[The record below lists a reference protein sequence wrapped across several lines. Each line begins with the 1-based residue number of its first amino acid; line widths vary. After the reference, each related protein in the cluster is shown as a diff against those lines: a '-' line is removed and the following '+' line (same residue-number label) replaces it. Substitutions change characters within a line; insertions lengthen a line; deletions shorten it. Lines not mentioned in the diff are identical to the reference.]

1 MASKNNANFSG
12 INFND
17 LSATSSAFMSNI
29 KQNSMK
35 GGRPLCPCMQALNA
49 FNKNNMDLA
58 LYIINQGVCCLG
70 CGDKNGNTIL
80 HHLVL
85 CSKKNKECE
94 DTIDMLIKNNS
105 INQYI
110 DLQNNKGETPI
121 LLAIKEEN
129 NDLAN
134 KLDLAG
140 ADLTIKDNSGNY
152 VIAEDENA
160 NDFTNKTLETSDAI
174 FNLKNLFPKSKNT
187 MDTSIDSFD
196 FETDIKPQNKSSN
209 FINTNEALTKYFKDF
224 IKSVG
229 VGKIITDRK
238 QGDDIVY
245 VPLRETQPGP
255 ESDIQIIDIN
265 SPLND
270 TQPEESKSEV
280 LKSDT
285 DNLIQKLA
293 EKYSNE
299 EKGKKEK
306 FDVNTINSDVVD
318 TEDLMRAINK
328 LNETGKVTQ
337 QGGEK
342 IMGFRNL
349 TLSDNSFAS
358 ESFNINYNTD
368 SEQGISEEGYVSFYN
383 ESDYGAVTNELSR
396 MMQRQRDNLH
406 EQVLD
411 MIMSMLNKGEIVK
424 DSVVIKAN
432 EKNAKLIKAYIY
444 RKVTEKN
451 PQMGG
456 LDKILSISK
465 MSEQQI
471 SDLIEDMPDL
481 DELEKNIQ
489 KHIEEKKGSK
499 KSIKSKKSKKSDE
512 SEETNFDITETSDS
526 PKKKSSK
533 SKTTKTKVTKTKKT
547 SKKKSKK

>member
-29 KQNSMK
+29 KQNSMRGG
-35 GGRPLCPCMQALNA
+35 GGRVESLCPCMQALNA
-49 FNKNNMDLA
+49 FNKKNIDLA
-58 LYIINQGVCCLG
+58 LYIIRQGTCCLG

-85 CSKKNKECE
+85 CSKNNNECE
-94 DTIDMLIKNNS
+94 DEIDMLIKNKNIS
-105 INQYI
+105 TCINA
-110 DLQNNKGETPI
+110 QNNNGETPI
-121 LLAIKEEN
+121 LLAIKEQ
-129 NDLAN
+129 NDNVAN
-134 KLDLAG
+134 KLDIAG
-140 ADLTIKDNSGNY
+140 ADLSIKDNFGNY

-160 NDFTNKTLETSDAI
+160 NELTNKTIETSEAI
-174 FNLKNLFPKSKNT
+174 FNLKDLFPKKN
-187 MDTSIDSFD
+187 MNETSIESFD
-196 FETDIKPQNKSSN
+196 FETDFKPQNKN
-209 FINTNEALTKYFKDF
+209 KNNTNINQAVRNYLENF

-229 VGKIITDRK
+229 NIMVDKKQDGDII
-238 QGDDIVY
+238 Y
-245 VPLRETQPGP
+245 APLRETQPGLR
-255 ESDIQIIDIN
+255 SDIEIVNVKTDE
-265 SPLND
+265 P
-270 TQPEESKSEV
+270 KSEEY
-280 LKSDT
+280 KSDT

-299 EKGKKEK
+299 EKKK
-306 FDVNTINSDVVD
+306 DIVNVNTINSDVVD
-318 TEDLMRAINK
+318 TDELMEAINK
-328 LNETGKVTQ
+328 LNETGRRSQ

-349 TLSDNSFAS
+349 ALTDNSFGS
-358 ESFNINYNTD
+358 ESFNINYNND

-499 KSIKSKKSKKSDE
+499 KSIKSKKSKKNDE

-533 SKTTKTKVTKTKKT
+533 SKTTKTKTTKAKKT
-547 SKKKSKK
+547 SKKTSKK

>member
-1 MASKNNANFSG
+1 MTAEPIRNLGYIAWKDPWAWMEKMSG
-12 INFND
+12 PKWKE
-17 LSATSSAFMSNI
+17 L
-29 KQNSMK
+29 
-35 GGRPLCPCMQALNA
+35 LN
-49 FNKNNMDLA
+49 
-58 LYIINQGVCCLG
+58 
-70 CGDKNGNTIL
+70 
-80 HHLVL
+80 
-85 CSKKNKECE
+85 
-94 DTIDMLIKNNS
+94 
-105 INQYI
+105 
-110 DLQNNKGETPI
+110 
-121 LLAIKEEN
+121 
-129 NDLAN
+129 
-134 KLDLAG
+134 
-140 ADLTIKDNSGNY
+140 
-152 VIAEDENA
+152 
-160 NDFTNKTLETSDAI
+160 
-174 FNLKNLFPKSKNT
+174 
-187 MDTSIDSFD
+187 
-196 FETDIKPQNKSSN
+196 
-209 FINTNEALTKYFKDF
+209 
-224 IKSVG
+224 
-229 VGKIITDRK
+229 
-238 QGDDIVY
+238 
-245 VPLRETQPGP
+245 
-255 ESDIQIIDIN
+255 
-265 SPLND
+265 
-270 TQPEESKSEV
+270 
-280 LKSDT
+280 
-285 DNLIQKLA
+285 
-293 EKYSNE
+293 NE
-299 EKGKKEK
+299 EKKK
-306 FDVNTINSDVVD
+306 DIVNVNTINSDVVD
-318 TEDLMRAINK
+318 TDELMEAINK
-328 LNETGKVTQ
+328 LNETGRRSQ

-349 TLSDNSFAS
+349 ALTDNSFGS
-358 ESFNINYNTD
+358 ESFNINYNND

-499 KSIKSKKSKKSDE
+499 KSIKSKKSKKNDE

-533 SKTTKTKVTKTKKT
+533 SKTTKTKTTKAKKT
-547 SKKKSKK
+547 SKKTSKK